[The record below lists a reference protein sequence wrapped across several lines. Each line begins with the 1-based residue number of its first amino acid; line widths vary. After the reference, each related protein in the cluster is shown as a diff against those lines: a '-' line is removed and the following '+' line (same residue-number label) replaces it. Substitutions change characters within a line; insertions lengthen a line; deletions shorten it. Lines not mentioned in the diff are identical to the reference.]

1 MEHDISP
8 EIEEPVRWLDA
19 EYHLGIID
27 PPYRSGVSIDD
38 MGSIVDVEACYV
50 FRQGLRET
58 WNQVRTA
65 AFDAEKETNTHPALD
80 GSQVYHSAKHVM
92 RASDVASLY
101 PHIVLPKVLEEM
113 QETARSYREK
123 TGRTLSPD
131 LLFNL
136 ADIDCTAL
144 GRTLYGK
151 FAEENKRP

>member
-1 MEHDISP
+1 MGDNKQEGYSTVPILAKILLFP
-8 EIEEPVRWLDA
+8 EIWAKHPDSVWYARWLD
-19 EYHLGIID
+19 EKY
-27 PPYRSGVSIDD
+27 
-38 MGSIVDVEACYV
+38 
-50 FRQGLRET
+50 GL
-58 WNQVRTA
+58 
-65 AFDAEKETNTHPALD
+65 DAEKETNTHPALD

-131 LLFNL
+131 LLFTL